1 MTGNS
6 TPPLIVAPAD
16 EVAEVVFDDA
26 MEREIDAVCR
36 RYPESNQGAALLP
49 VLWLCQEKW
58 GWISPGIMR
67 AAGDRLGLAPAFVE
81 GVVTFYTMY
90 QTRPPGRFL
99 LQICTTLSCQLCG
112 TPGLL
117 EHLRKKL
124 GIDFGETTPDG
135 NFTLVDVQCLGACGE
150 APVLQINNDYYTDL
164 TAETMDTILDGLAA
178 Q

>member
-1 MTGNS
+1 MTETS
-6 TPPLIVAPAD
+6 TPPLTVAPAHA
-16 EVAEVVFDDA
+16 VAEVVFNES
-26 MEREIDAVCR
+26 MEQEIASICR
-36 RYPESNQGAALLP
+36 RYPETNQGAALLP

-58 GWISPGIMR
+58 SWISPGIMR
-67 AAGDRLGLAPAFVE
+67 AVGERLDLAPAFVE

-99 LQICTTLSCQLCG
+99 LQVCTTLSCQLCG
-112 TPGLL
+112 TPSLL
-117 EHLRKKL
+117 EHLKKKL
-124 GIDFGETTPDG
+124 GIDFGETTQDG

-164 TAETMDTILDGLAA
+164 TAETLDTLLDGLAA